1 MDTPAII
8 ETSAAPAGGWCTG
21 VVRELR
27 HPNPDAVL
35 LRLEVEG
42 RTQHLPGQHYVF
54 RLTAEDGYTASRSY
68 SVASSPA
75 DPLLEFYVE
84 RLDDG
89 EVSTYLAD
97 VAEPGDE
104 LELRGPIGGWFV
116 WDGSAPAVGVA
127 GGTGLVPLVSML
139 RHARD
144 LGRPDLMSVVVSA
157 RTRADLPY
165 AEDLS
170 GQTVLLTR
178 EEHDGRAAARLA
190 APDLA
195 PVLDRAPGATVY
207 VCGSAGFA
215 ASAGDLLMDLGVP
228 PHLVRVERFGPTG

>member
-1 MDTPAII
+1 MDEP
-8 ETSAAPAGGWCTG
+8 TSAPTGGWCTAA
-21 VVRELR
+21 VREVR

-35 LRLEVEG
+35 LRLEVAG
-42 RTQHLPGQHYVF
+42 RTDHLPGQHYVF
-54 RLTAEDGYTASRSY
+54 RLTAEDGYSASRSY

-97 VAEPGDE
+97 VVEPGDE

-116 WDGSAPAVGVA
+116 WDGSRPAVGVA
-127 GGTGLVPLVSML
+127 GGTGLVPLVAML

-144 LGRPDLMSVVVSA
+144 LRRPDLISVVVSA
-157 RTRADLPY
+157 RTLAELPY
-165 AEDLS
+165 ADELD

-190 APDLA
+190 ATDLA
-195 PVLDRAPGATVY
+195 PVLDRARGATVY

-215 ASAGDLLMDLGVP
+215 ASAGELLMDLGVSADA
-228 PHLVRVERFGPTG
+228 VRVERFGPTG